1 MLFSLRSKKG
11 CRGLNQAVLMSKQI
25 AYSRVH
31 LPDGTL
37 LRRCVVEFDNQGV
50 PLRYFPLTE
59 ELPFVEWHDCDYYWP

>member
-1 MLFSLRSKKG
+1 
-11 CRGLNQAVLMSKQI
+11 MSKQI

-59 ELPFVEWHDCDYYWP
+59 ELPLFCRMARLRLLLAVMH